1 VAVVTSALSIERAA
15 AASGKPAVASERAT
29 MMHDAVI
36 IGAGH
41 NGLVAAA
48 YLARAGR
55 SVLVVER
62 RELAGGACVSE
73 HPWPG
78 WTVSTASYV
87 CSLLHPDIISELDLK
102 AYGYQAYR
110 KDPSSFTVLGDGR
123 SLVLGR
129 DRQANRRE
137 IAAWSQADVDG
148 YERCDAAIVEHA
160 AELFNAMNDDEPRFE
175 RLSGAAQSMFLG
187 SAATFVERYIETP
200 VLQAA
205 IASEG
210 IIGTFAGPRDAGT
223 GYVMAHHFAGR
234 ALGVQGA
241 WGYVR
246 GGMGSISAALAAVA
260 TKQGAQVR
268 TGAAV
273 STLLVDGGRAAGVA
287 LEDGTEIRSRAVLS
301 NADPRTTFARLVP
314 SGTLDAEFLKKV
326 SDWRDEGSSLKLNLA
341 LGELPRFAG
350 RSLNGDGMRQPGSA
364 TIHITPDIDY
374 LQRAFQDAA
383 AGLPSREPFLECFLQ
398 TPSDPSLAP
407 PGKHLLSIF
416 AQYFPYNRSDGP
428 WTSSKRETAADLIVE
443 TLGRYAPNVPAAVE
457 ERQILAPP
465 DLEDRFNLPRG
476 HIFHGELLPGQIF
489 EKRFAVRTPLPGLY
503 LCGSGT
509 HPGGCV
515 SGIPGWRGAR
525 ACLQDLAHV

>member
-1 VAVVTSALSIERAA
+1 
-15 AASGKPAVASERAT
+15 
-29 MMHDAVI
+29 MHDAVI
-36 IGAGH
+36 IGGGH

-48 YLARAGR
+48 YLAKAGR
-55 SVLVVER
+55 SVIVLER
-62 RELAGGACVSE
+62 RELVGGACVSE

-87 CSLLHPDIISELDLK
+87 CSLLHPDIIAELDL
-102 AYGYQAYR
+102 AGYGYQAYR
-110 KDPSSFTVLGDGR
+110 KHPSSFTVLRDGR

-129 DRQANRRE
+129 DREANRRE
-137 IAAWSQADVDG
+137 IAAWSKADADG
-148 YERCDAAIVEHA
+148 YERCDAAIVVCA
-160 AELFNAMNDDEPRFE
+160 GELFDAMNDDEPRFD
-175 RLSGAAQSMFLG
+175 RLSSAARSMFLG
-187 SAATFVERYIETP
+187 SAAEFVERYIETP

-210 IIGTFAGPRDAGT
+210 IIGTLAGPRDAGT

-234 ALGVQGA
+234 AMGVQGA

-246 GGMGSISAALAAVA
+246 GGMGSISSALAAVA
-260 TKQGAQVR
+260 TKFGASIR

-273 STLLVDGGRAAGVA
+273 STLLMDGQRAAGVV
-287 LEDGTEIRSRAVLS
+287 LEDGTEIRGRAVLS
-301 NADPRTTFARLVP
+301 NADPRTTFARLAP
-314 SGTLDAEFLKKV
+314 SGTLDAAFLKKV
-326 SDWRDEGSSLKLNLA
+326 SSWRDHGSSLKLNLA
-341 LGELPRFAG
+341 LGELPTFTCG
-350 RSLNGDGMRQPGSA
+350 SVNGEGMRQPGSA

-374 LQRAFQDAA
+374 LQKAYEDAA
-383 AGLPSREPFLECFLQ
+383 AGKPSSEPFLECFLQ

-416 AQYFPYNRSDGP
+416 AQYFPYTRADGP
-428 WTSSKRETAADLIVE
+428 WTDAKRAAAADVIVE

-457 ERQILAPP
+457 ARQILAPP
-465 DLEDRFNLPRG
+465 DLEERFNLPRG
-476 HIFHGELLPGQIF
+476 HIFHGELLPDQIF
-489 EKRFAVRTPLPGLY
+489 EKRFAARTPLQGLY

-525 ACLQDLAHV
+525 ACLDDLAHA